1 MRYACLLI
9 LALLVSTLAG
19 CGPSVASP
27 TAEAGIQLSTADSGH
42 TVMMKAG
49 DHFMVELD
57 ANPSTG
63 YTWEAGEVDSSI
75 LKQIGETEYKSAST
89 TPMPGQ
95 GGTQVLRFQAV
106 GAGTTTLKLI
116 YHRPWETGVPPINT
130 FTVQVTV
137 Q

>member
-1 MRYACLLI
+1 MRFACLLALI
-9 LALLVSTLAG
+9 LLISTLAG
-19 CGPSVASP
+19 CGPAAASL
-27 TAEAGIQLSTADSGH
+27 TAESGIQLSAADSGR
-42 TVMMKAG
+42 TVTMKVG
-49 DHFMVELD
+49 DHLVVELD

-63 YTWEAGEVDSSI
+63 YTWEIGEADSSI
-75 LKQIGETEYKSAST
+75 IKQVGETEYKSASA

-106 GAGTTTLKLI
+106 GSGSTTLKLI
-116 YHRPWETGVPPINT
+116 YHRPWETGVAPINT